1 MKRASSTS
9 VAIFGLGNELMSDDG
24 VGVHALRRLREQNLP
39 GIDLWEAGTQSLHA
53 ADVASEYDRIVLI
66 DAIKADGSPGTVY
79 RIDHP
84 ERDRPAGPVAVHGVD
99 FFAAISL
106 GNNVPTE
113 AVLVGVEPAKVAY
126 GTSLSPSVAAALPE
140 LCRLVLDTAQAESF
154 PVEHAL

>member
-53 ADVASEYDRIVLI
+53 ADVASGYDHIVLI
-66 DAIKADGSPGTVY
+66 DAIKADGPPGTVY

-84 ERDRPAGPVAVHGVD
+84 ERDRPIGPVAVHSVD

-106 GNNVPTE
+106 GHNLPAG
-113 AVLVGVEPAKVAY
+113 AVLVGVEPARIAY

-140 LCRLVLDTAQAESF
+140 LCRLVIDAAHAESLH
-154 PVEHAL
+154 VEHAL